1 MANDIAATEDGRRM
15 KQAGGKVREGREPCV
30 RCRRTTYAIGKVT
43 PYGPVCNA
51 CSPYFR
57 KTGICARCGKE
68 SRWLSKVLRLGINQ
82 PICPACQR
90 LDHGSCALCRRNRLL
105 YDDGAGRLLC
115 KPCLTNGTVACRTC
129 GKPSPAGR
137 KGECDDCYWNR
148 LLSKRIDIAAVV
160 FSRKKYAELFRAFGE
175 WLREDAG
182 THPAAIKINRYFEFF
197 LEMWSLGENIPDA
210 TTLLEHFSAGLLRK
224 NFQPLRFLE
233 EKGLVKITATDRTEV
248 TERKRIKEIMA
259 KSAETGSAHIFMIR
273 YHDRLTERMR
283 DGATGLSSVRLALSP
298 ALALLKTA
306 IMNGRELPRQE
317 DLLEYLGKVPG
328 QRAAV
333 SGFVCQLRDEFGAE
347 LALPSAKL
355 LRYKNVRR
363 RPENRLTLEREL
375 IELLRSEKKSEE
387 GRRKLVELSL
397 RYFHRVPTEMA
408 RKMAVGDQL
417 VKSDGGD
424 MAVLSGKK
432 HYWLPK
438 DVSELF
444 IVPALKRLTAN

>member
-1 MANDIAATEDGRRM
+1 M
-15 KQAGGKVREGREPCV
+15 KPAGSKVREGREPCV

-57 KTGICARCGKE
+57 KTGICAHCGKE

-90 LDHGSCALCRRNRLL
+90 LDHSSCALCRRNRLL
-105 YDDGAGRLLC
+105 YDDGTGRLLC
-115 KPCLTNGTVACRTC
+115 KPCLTKGPVVCRSC

-137 KGECDDCYWNR
+137 GGECDDCYWNR

-160 FSRKKYAELFRAFGE
+160 FGRKERAEIFRAFGE

-182 THPAAIKINRYFEFF
+182 AHPAAIKINRYFEFF
-197 LEMWSLGENIPDA
+197 LEMWSLDGNIPDA
-210 TTLLEHFSAGLLRK
+210 ITLLEHFSPGVMRR

-233 EKGLVKITATDRTEV
+233 EKGLVKITTEDREEV
-248 TERKRIKEIMA
+248 TERKRIKDIMA
-259 KSAETGSAHIFMIR
+259 KSAETGRAHIFMIR
-273 YHDRLTERMR
+273 YNDRLTGRMR
-283 DGATGLSSVRLALSP
+283 EGVTGLSSVRLALSP

-306 IMNGRELPRQE
+306 IGNGRELPHQE
-317 DLLEYLGKVPG
+317 DLMEYLSAAIG

-333 SGFVCQLRDEFGAE
+333 SGFVCLLRDEFGAE

-363 RPENRLTLEREL
+363 RPENRLALEREL
-375 IELLRSEKKSEE
+375 MELMCSEKKSQES
-387 GRRKLVELSL
+387 RRKLVELSL
-397 RYFHRVPTEMA
+397 RYFHRVPARTA
-408 RKMAVGDQL
+408 RKMSVEDQL
-417 VKSDGGD
+417 VKMKEGD
-424 MAVLSGKK
+424 MAILSGKK

-438 DVSELF
+438 EVSELF
-444 IVPALKRLTAN
+444 LVPALEGLQPID

>member
-1 MANDIAATEDGRRM
+1 MANDIAATKDGRRM
-15 KQAGGKVREGREPCV
+15 KLVDGKVREGREPCV
-30 RCRRTTYAIGKVT
+30 RCLRTTYAIGKVT

-57 KTGICARCGKE
+57 KTGICAHCGKE

-90 LDHGSCALCRRNRLL
+90 LDHSSCALCRRNRLL
-105 YDDGAGRLLC
+105 YDDGTGRLLC
-115 KPCLTNGTVACRTC
+115 KPCLTKGPVVCRTC

-137 KGECDDCYWNR
+137 GGECDDCYWTR

-160 FSRKKYAELFRAFGE
+160 FCRKENAEIFRAFGE

-182 THPAAIKINRYFEFF
+182 AHPAAIKINRYFEFF

-259 KSAETGSAHIFMIR
+259 KSAETGNAHIFMIR

-283 DGATGLSSVRLALSP
+283 EGVTGLSSVRLALSP

-317 DLLEYLGKVPG
+317 DLLEYLGTAPG

-333 SGFVCQLRDEFGAE
+333 SGFVCMLRDEFGAE
-347 LALPSAKL
+347 LALPAAKS
-355 LRYKNVRR
+355 LRCKMARR
-363 RPENRLTLEREL
+363 RPENRLELEREL
-375 IELLRSEKKSEE
+375 IELMRSEEKSEKD
-387 GRRKLVELSL
+387 RRKLVELSL
-397 RYFHRVPTEMA
+397 RYFHRVPASMA
-408 RKMAVGDQL
+408 RKMSIGDQL
-417 VKSDGGD
+417 VKIDGGD
-424 MAVLSGKK
+424 MAILSRKK

-438 DVSELF
+438 ELG
-444 IVPALKRLTAN
+444 VNVKC